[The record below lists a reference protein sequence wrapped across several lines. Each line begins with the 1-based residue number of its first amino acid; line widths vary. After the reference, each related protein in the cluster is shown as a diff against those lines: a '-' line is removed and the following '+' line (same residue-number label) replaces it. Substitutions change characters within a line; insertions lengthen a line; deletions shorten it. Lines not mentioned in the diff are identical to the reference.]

1 MSVLRVVA
9 LGWWLHLKM
18 RSRSAFDGV
27 LQLLWPLFFG
37 TTVFLLF
44 QAGSMD
50 ETTMLSAAIGAGVM
64 GVWSATS
71 TTAAFALSQERSQG
85 TLELL
90 VASPSPLTAVILPIT
105 LSMATIG
112 AYSLGATMLW
122 GWLAFDID
130 VTIADPVTFAVAV
143 VATVIGVGMLG
154 FILALST
161 VRYRAAWALGAA
173 LELPVWLVCGLLVPL
188 SELPGWVHPISWLL
202 APTWGMEALRSAAL
216 GREAAPAL
224 AACFGLA
231 AAYGAIGVLLSGHLL
246 RSARI
251 HASLALR

>member
-1 MSVLRVVA
+1 VNVLRVVA

-44 QAGSMD
+44 RAGSMD
-50 ETTMLSAAIGAGVM
+50 QATMLSAAIGAGVM

-71 TTAAFALSQERSQG
+71 TTAAFVLSQERSQG

-90 VASPSPLTAVILPIT
+90 VASPSPLPAVILPIT

-112 AYSLGATMLW
+112 AYSLGATVLW
-122 GWLAFDID
+122 GWLAFDIT
-130 VTIADPVTFAVAV
+130 VTIAHPLTFAVAV
-143 VATVIGVGMLG
+143 VVTVVGVGMLG

-173 LELPVWLVCGLLVPL
+173 LELPVWLVCGLLVPV
-188 SELPGWVHPISWLL
+188 SELPGWVQPISWLL
-202 APTWGMEALRSAAL
+202 APTWGMQALRSAAL
-216 GREAAPAL
+216 GQEAALAL
-224 AACFGLA
+224 AACLGLA
-231 AAYGAIGVLLSGHLL
+231 AAYGGIGIVLSHHLV
-246 RSARI
+246 RSARV